1 MADIIMRSIL
11 SAIKSDYPKIKFKVG
26 DQYYWSPSLQ
36 TVFYA
41 PLNNGSID
49 NVLLIHELSHAI
61 LNHSSYKKDID
72 LLKIERQAWDKTLEL
87 ASAYN
92 VRVNTTEANDALD
105 SYRDWL
111 HNRSVC
117 PTCSA
122 IGLEV
127 DNKEYSCVACGAKWR
142 PNEARIC
149 QLKRYK
155 IK

>member
-1 MADIIMRSIL
+1 M
-11 SAIKSDYPKIKFKVG
+11 
-26 DQYYWSPSLQ
+26 
-36 TVFYA
+36 
-41 PLNNGSID
+41 
-49 NVLLIHELSHAI
+49 
-61 LNHSSYKKDID
+61 
-72 LLKIERQAWDKTLEL
+72 LKIERQAWDKTLEL

-92 VRVNTTEANDALD
+92 VHVNATEPNDALD

-117 PTCSA
+117 PTCST

-127 DNKEYSCVACGAKWR
+127 DNKEYNCVACGAKWR